1 MSEPL
6 HSADQR
12 IDALLRTTNAL
23 ERGHFVLQSGH
34 HSDQRVELKA
44 LLQRGPAV
52 EEIGQTLAAKSRA
65 LVGEMGSDIDLVVG
79 ATPGGFVLAEQ
90 VGEILGV
97 RSAVA
102 DDRLGAMIPARAR
115 VLILASDSEAADSIE
130 LLLPWLY
137 TAGAHPIV
145 AAVAVSRTPERSAI
159 EAVGR
164 DPIPLIAGV
173 TLSLPTYEPAN
184 CPLCAAGEPIGAPG
198 GGGR

>member
-12 IDALLRTTNAL
+12 IDALLRTANAL

-130 LLLPWLY
+130 LLLPSLY

-145 AAVAVSRTPERSAI
+145 AAVAVSRTPERTAI

-198 GGGR
+198 SSGR

>member
-12 IDALLRTTNAL
+12 IDALLRTANAL

-34 HSDQRVELKA
+34 HSDQWVDLEA

-79 ATPGGFVLAEQ
+79 ATSGEFFLAEQ
-90 VGEILGV
+90 VGEVLGV

-115 VLILASDSEAADSIE
+115 VLILASDSEAAGSIE
-130 LLLPWLY
+130 LLLPSLY

-145 AAVAVSRTPERSAI
+145 AAVAVSRTPERTAI
-159 EAVGR
+159 EVVGR
-164 DPIPLIAGV
+164 DSIPLIAGI
-173 TLSLPTYEPAN
+173 TLNLPTYEPAN

-198 GGGR
+198 SSGR

>member
-12 IDALLRTTNAL
+12 IDTLLRNANAL

-34 HSDQRVELKA
+34 HSDQWVDLKA

-52 EEIGQTLAAKSRA
+52 EEIGKALAAKSRA
-65 LVGEMGSDIDLVVG
+65 LVDEMGSDIDLVVG
-79 ATPGGFVLAEQ
+79 ATPGDFVLAEK
-90 VGEILGV
+90 VGGILGV
-97 RSAVA
+97 RGVVAPEEFGAVQS
-102 DDRLGAMIPARAR
+102 ARAR

-130 LLLPWLY
+130 LLLPSLY

-145 AAVAVSRTPERSAI
+145 AAVAVSRTPKRTAI
-159 EAVGR
+159 EVVGR
-164 DPIPLIAGV
+164 DSIPLIAGI
-173 TLSLPTYEPAN
+173 TLNLPTYEPGN

-198 GGGR
+198 SSGR

>member
-6 HSADQR
+6 HSADRR
-12 IDALLRTTNAL
+12 IDALLQTANAL

-34 HSDQRVELKA
+34 HSDQRVAVNA
-44 LLQRGPAV
+44 LLQLGPAV

-65 LVGEMGSDIDLVVG
+65 LVNEMGSDIDLVVG
-79 ATPGGFVLAEQ
+79 ATPGEFVLAEQ
-90 VGEILGV
+90 VGKIFGV

-130 LLLPWLY
+130 LLLPSLY

-145 AAVAVSRTPERSAI
+145 AAVAVSRTPDRTAI
-159 EAVGR
+159 EAIGR
-164 DPIPLIAGV
+164 DPIPLIAGIN
-173 TLSLPTYEPAN
+173 LSLPTYEPAN
-184 CPLCAAGEPIGAPG
+184 CPLCAAEEPIGAPG
-198 GGGR
+198 SSGR